1 MKLAIENLDSL
12 VGALRERA
20 EIAAKKDVQVVSRV
34 LPGATASAWFGSEGA
49 VHNGDDCAALPC
61 GDEYVLFAAEGM
73 RREFVRADPW
83 FAGFCAVMVNVSD
96 VCAMGGRPWAITDV
110 LYLGDGD
117 ANRVLEGMVA
127 ASQTF
132 GVPIVG
138 GHTTRVAGDTML
150 AAAVVGRA
158 RRLITSYDAR
168 PGELLVHAVDLRG
181 SYRGEGGNF
190 NAATSATP
198 ENLRRALA
206 LLPELAEA
214 GLVRAGKDISMA
226 GLCGTLVMLLECSRV
241 GARLDLDRVV
251 APSDADPLR
260 WLMAFPSY
268 GYVLTVRPEHARTVC
283 SRFEEQGISAR
294 VVGEVT
300 TGHALSLST
309 GQQTAL
315 YWDLGREALT
325 GFGGAHA

>member
-1 MKLAIENLDSL
+1 MNIAPGSL
-12 VGALRERA
+12 SGLVDALRERP
-20 EIAAKKDVQVVSRV
+20 EMAAKRDVQVVSSV
-34 LPGATASAWFGSEGA
+34 LPHSGTSAWFEGTA
-49 VHNGDDCAALPC
+49 SIPNGDDCAALPL
-61 GDEYVLFAAEGM
+61 GDEYLLFAAEGM
-73 RREFVRADPW
+73 RSEFVRADPW

-110 LYLGDGD
+110 LYLGTGD
-117 ANRVLEGMVA
+117 SERVLEGMLA

-138 GHTTRVAGDTML
+138 GHTARVSGDTLL

-158 RRLITSYDAR
+158 RSLISSYQAKA
-168 PGELLVHAVDLRG
+168 GEVIVHAVDLRG

-190 NAATSATP
+190 NAATTATP
-198 ENLRRALA
+198 QSLRWALS

-226 GLCGTLVMLLECSRV
+226 GLCGTLVMLLESSRV

-251 APSDADPLR
+251 APTDADPLR

-268 GYVLTVRPEHARTVC
+268 GYLLTTRSEHAERVC
-283 SRFEEQGISAR
+283 GLFEQRGISAS
-294 VVGEVT
+294 VVGTITDSGSLEIHARGEVAR
-300 TGHALSLST
+300 H
-309 GQQTAL
+309 
-315 YWDLGREALT
+315 WDVRAEPLT
-325 GFGGAHA
+325 GFGSSHA

>member
-1 MKLAIENLDSL
+1 MNIAPGTLGSL
-12 VGALRERA
+12 VGALRERSELA
-20 EIAAKKDVQVVSRV
+20 FKKDVQVVSRA
-34 LPGATASAWFGSEGA
+34 LPSAGASAWFDGVGA
-49 VHNGDDCAALPC
+49 ARNGDDCAALPC
-61 GDEYVLFAAEGM
+61 GDDYVLFAAEGM

-117 ANRVLEGMVA
+117 THRVLDGMLA

-138 GHTTRVAGDTML
+138 GHTTRVAGETML

-158 RRLITSYDAR
+158 RSLISSFDAR
-168 PGELLVHAVDLRG
+168 PGDVIVQAVDLRG
-181 SYRGEGGNF
+181 SYRGSGGNF
-190 NAATSATP
+190 NAATSAPP
-198 ENLRRALA
+198 EHLRRALS

-226 GLCGTLVMLLECSRV
+226 GLCGTLLMLLECSGV
-241 GARLDLDRVV
+241 GAVLDLERVV
-251 APSDADPLR
+251 APADADPLR

-268 GYVLTVRPEHARTVC
+268 GYLLATRADDAAEVC
-283 SRFEEQGISAR
+283 ARFEDRGIFAR
-294 VVGEVT
+294 AVGEINA
-300 TGHALSLST
+300 GHGLELTSGREKAI
-309 GQQTAL
+309 
-315 YWDLGREALT
+315 YWDLEREALT
-325 GFGGAHA
+325 GFGGTNA

>member
-1 MKLAIENLDSL
+1 MKIAAGTLAPLTL
-12 VGALRERA
+12 ALRERA
-20 EIAAKKDVQVVSRV
+20 EVSAKKDVQVVARALSH
-34 LPGATASAWFGSEGA
+34 PQPNAWFGPSA
-49 VHNGDDCAALPC
+49 SVKNGDDCAALPL

-96 VCAMGGRPWAITDV
+96 VCAMGGRPWAVTDV

-117 ANRVLEGMVA
+117 VERVLEGMVA

-138 GHTTRVAGDTML
+138 GHTARVSGDTML

-158 RRLITSYDAR
+158 RRLITSYDAHA
-168 PGELLVHAVDLRG
+168 GDVLIQAVDLRG
-181 SYRGEGGNF
+181 AYRGNGGNF
-190 NAATSATP
+190 NAATSAQP
-198 ENLRRALA
+198 ETLRRSLSI
-206 LLPELAEA
+206 LPELAEA

-241 GARLDLDRVV
+241 GARLDLDRVA
-251 APSDADPLR
+251 APDDGDPLR

-268 GYVLTVRPEHARTVC
+268 GYLLTALPQHAASVC
-283 SRFEEQGISAR
+283 ARFEERGITAR
-294 VVGEVT
+294 MIGEVT
-300 TGHALSLST
+300 GDRALELRAGAEVAT
-309 GQQTAL
+309 
-315 YWDLGREALT
+315 YWDLSRESLT
-325 GFGGAHA
+325 GFGG